1 MSDIKQ
7 ILDVSVNDGSK
18 TTVTTGQTFS
28 VLAKADEKIKGTVF
42 IVDSVNSARNA
53 GFKVRAY
60 RKVGDALEEVSS
72 TLSDITT
79 DGFVFTV
86 PKNETNENV
95 IYRIE
100 VYPTDAPDLVDVIE
114 VTVEGTGEADK
125 ATSTDAEEKKPD

>member
-1 MSDIKQ
+1 M
-7 ILDVSVNDGSK
+7 
-18 TTVTTGQTFS
+18 
-28 VLAKADEKIKGTVF
+28 
-42 IVDSVNSARNA
+42 
-53 GFKVRAY
+53 
-60 RKVGDALEEVSS
+60 
-72 TLSDITT
+72 SDITT